1 MASGYEVD
9 KSLYLNL
16 IPEFDGSHQQVS
28 EKDLA
33 CAFVSGL
40 SDNVC
45 QDKQGYDGAIS
56 TNLEVTVV
64 LKQRPHMETWP
75 VDKHVAYIM
84 EKKAILKKRC
94 AEETKSIP
102 AIYDEEAAA
111 TSTEQ
116 STSDHFPAFQPDRNS
131 VYNLQLKSISFVIN
145 RQARTSSNWQKQ
157 MLITLTMADDFE
169 LRLVK
174 CWACSK
180 DKQGCDGAISTN
192 LEVTVVLMQRPHM
205 ETCPV
210 DEHVAYIMEKK
221 AILKKRCAEETKS
234 IPAIYDEEAA
244 AASTEQSTSGHC
256 PAFKRFRNAMTSR
269 GARVQ
274 YPPVW
279 TVMHTRRHCS
289 WKLAYGSP
297 PGIRAA
303 INFTERRRAE
313 GTKSIPENYDEEITA
328 PSADPSTSVQFPVF
342 RQVNNVQHLHWLKR
356 CMRRLVN
363 HFDQELP
370 PEFNS
375 WYSGVAF
382 FLSESVCSS
391 FVPTISSSYF

>member
-16 IPEFDGSHQQVS
+16 IPEFDGSHQQRCS
-28 EKDLA
+28 K
-33 CAFVSGL
+33 
-40 SDNVC
+40 
-45 QDKQGYDGAIS
+45 DKQGYDGAIS

-169 LRLVK
+169 LRLVLHH
-174 CWACSK
+174 CC
-180 DKQGCDGAISTN
+180 GISGVY
-192 LEVTVVLMQRPHM
+192 EGDVP
-205 ETCPV
+205 
-210 DEHVAYIMEKK
+210 K
-221 AILKKRCAEETKS
+221 
-234 IPAIYDEEAA
+234 
-244 AASTEQSTSGHC
+244 
-256 PAFKRFRNAMTSR
+256 TSR

-297 PGIRAA
+297 LGIRAA
-303 INFTERRRAE
+303 TNFTERRRAE

>member
-16 IPEFDGSHQQVS
+16 IPEFDGSHQQRCS
-28 EKDLA
+28 K
-33 CAFVSGL
+33 
-40 SDNVC
+40 
-45 QDKQGYDGAIS
+45 DKQGYDGAIS

-169 LRLVK
+169 LRLVLHH
-174 CWACSK
+174 CC
-180 DKQGCDGAISTN
+180 GISGVYE
-192 LEVTVVLMQRPHM
+192 EVTVVLMQRPHM

-244 AASTEQSTSGHC
+244 ATSTEQSTSDHC
-256 PAFKRFRNAMTSR
+256 PAFKRFRNAMCN
-269 GARVQ
+269 
-274 YPPVW
+274 P
-279 TVMHTRRHCS
+279 
-289 WKLAYGSP
+289 
-297 PGIRAA
+297 
-303 INFTERRRAE
+303 
-313 GTKSIPENYDEEITA
+313 
-328 PSADPSTSVQFPVF
+328 
-342 RQVNNVQHLHWLKR
+342 HLTCILKR
-356 CMRRLVN
+356 CKQARTLSDWRNNCVL
-363 HFDQELP
+363 LS
-370 PEFNS
+370 S
-375 WYSGVAF
+375 W
-382 FLSESVCSS
+382 L
-391 FVPTISSSYF
+391 IH

>member
-1 MASGYEVD
+1 M
-9 KSLYLNL
+9 
-16 IPEFDGSHQQVS
+16 
-28 EKDLA
+28 
-33 CAFVSGL
+33 
-40 SDNVC
+40 NVE
-45 QDKQGYDGAIS
+45 DKQGCDGAIS

-64 LKQRPHMETWP
+64 LKQRAHMEIWP
-75 VDKHVAYIM
+75 VDEHVAYIM

-102 AIYDEEAAA
+102 AIYDEEASAA
-111 TSTEQ
+111 STEQ

-145 RQARTSSNWQKQ
+145 RQARTSSNWQKYCEEIEICQ
-157 MLITLTMADDFE
+157 
-169 LRLVK
+169 VK

-180 DKQGCDGAISTN
+180 EYQRCEGAISIN
-192 LEVTVVLMQRPHM
+192 LDVTIVQNHRSHM
-205 ETCPV
+205 KSCPV

-256 PAFKRFRNAMTSR
+256 PAFKRFRNAMYNPHLTCILKRCKQAQLCLVANCCVGMSCAFEGRAYKFQHAGIPVKCRGCSKDKQGCEGAISTSLDSH
-269 GARVQ
+269 AYTQ
-274 YPPVW
+274 
-279 TVMHTRRHCS
+279 
-289 WKLAYGSP
+289 KLAYGSP

-303 INFTERRRAE
+303 TNFTERRRAE

-356 CMRRLVN
+356 CLRRLVN

-382 FLSESVCSS
+382 FLSESV
-391 FVPTISSSYF
+391 